1 MIEYVKEVD
10 SEARD
15 VVVKFLV
22 RYAGVYNIKVVFEGG
37 RVIGSPFR
45 RKFEATFIDG
55 SKSAFLRPSSTLVCI
70 AGLEATFQIQPKDKY
85 GNDTNPFLHR
95 NKGCNFHFILK
106 NVRFT
111 RSINNV
117 IDPRTNSNQ
126 IFL

>member
-95 NKGCNFHFILK
+95 SKGCNFHFILK
-106 NVRFT
+106 NVSCT
-111 RSINNV
+111 EV
-117 IDPRTNSNQ
+117 IHK
-126 IFL
+126 